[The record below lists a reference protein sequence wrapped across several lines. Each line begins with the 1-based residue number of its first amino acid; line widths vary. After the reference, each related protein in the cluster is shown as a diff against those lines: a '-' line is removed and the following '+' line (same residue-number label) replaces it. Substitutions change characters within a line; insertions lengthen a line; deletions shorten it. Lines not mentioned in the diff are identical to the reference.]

1 MRRLILV
8 LGQAALFVLV
18 LAVPAFAGADVGP
31 TECQID
37 TDPEYDLTQRWCYGN
52 VSTPSGNYN
61 DHDGGVTT
69 IEGTTY
75 RFEGTEHI
83 KNALPSARSSQQSG
97 DKDSP
102 ASAGADVQP
111 TECHTTI
118 YPEEQYLTDTDCSG
132 YTYTPSVNDN
142 SHQRSVEAYSEND
155 EFGGGYT
162 VYETYIDH
170 YRPAR

>member
-18 LAVPAFAGADVGP
+18 LAVPAFAGADVLP

-37 TDPEYDLTQRWCYGN
+37 TDPEYDLTVRLCYGN

-61 DHDGGVTT
+61 NHVGGVTEH
-69 IEGTTY
+69 EGTTY

-83 KNALPSARSSQQSG
+83 RYDQPSTRSSQQRG
-97 DKDSP
+97 DKDVGE
-102 ASAGADVQP
+102 SAGAEVQP
-111 TECHTTI
+111 TECDTTI
-118 YPEEQYLTDTDCSG
+118 YPELYLTDTNCSG
-132 YTYTPSVNDN
+132 YTITPSGNDN
-142 SHQRSVEAYSEND
+142 SHRRGVEAYSEND

-162 VYETYIDH
+162 EYDTYIAH

>member
-111 TECHTTI
+111 TNATQLSTQKNSITQTQTVLGTPIRRVSTI
-118 YPEEQYLTDTDCSG
+118 IATKG
-132 YTYTPSVNDN
+132 
-142 SHQRSVEAYSEND
+142 A
-155 EFGGGYT
+155 
-162 VYETYIDH
+162 
-170 YRPAR
+170 